1 MSAAYRE
8 KNGVS
13 SIGFRGC
20 VVAGAA
26 LMTGAVFPFL
36 ERQAMRDYDTALG
49 FPAPERG
56 ETRTMPA
63 KNGLR
68 LNDLRRTEQARPEP
82 GHPD

>member
-36 ERQAMRDYDTALG
+36 ERQAMRDYDMGTR
-49 FPAPERG
+49 PAPPGMGPVAKARFRQRG
-56 ETRTMPA
+56 GRKPDA
-63 KNGLR
+63 R
-68 LNDLRRTEQARPEP
+68 L
-82 GHPD
+82 HY